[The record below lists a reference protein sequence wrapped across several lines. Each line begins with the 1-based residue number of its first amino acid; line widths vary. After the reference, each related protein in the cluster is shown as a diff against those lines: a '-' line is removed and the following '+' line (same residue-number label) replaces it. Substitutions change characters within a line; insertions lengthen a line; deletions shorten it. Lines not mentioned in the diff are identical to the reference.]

1 MQNYKGFTV
10 ETIEDAPGKFKA
22 VIRKAGGGTLRTGV
36 PPGPDVPAI
45 TTQLYLTAEDAMA
58 EAKRAI
64 DAGGII

>member
-36 PPGPDVPAI
+36 PRAPM
-45 TTQLYLTAEDAMA
+45 YLRSRRSFT
-58 EAKRAI
+58 
-64 DAGGII
+64 